1 VQKQIAVTRWRVAC
15 RGAKPLISVPPVR
28 RRFPIAGLR
37 CHVGRDYDPVQGQW
51 YEDLEENE
59 IFQVLSVDPDEEI
72 VQIIYENGDTEEID
86 LDTWHE
92 LDLERAQEPE
102 GWAST
107 SADDDDDEEEE
118 EDLDDEDDDWDEDED
133 DDDWDDDDE
142 DLDDD
147 YSDRD
152 Q

>member
-1 VQKQIAVTRWRVAC
+1 MA
-15 RGAKPLISVPPVR
+15 
-28 RRFPIAGLR
+28 
-37 CHVGRDYDPVQGQW
+37 RDYDPVQGQW

-59 IFQVLSVDPDEEI
+59 VFRVLSVDPDEEI
-72 VQIIYENGDTEEID
+72 IEVQYENGDIEEID

-102 GWAST
+102 GWAS
-107 SADDDDDEEEE
+107 DDEEEE
-118 EDLDDEDDDWDEDED
+118 DDDEDDDEDDWDED
-133 DDDWDDDDE
+133 DDDDDLDDDDE

-152 Q
+152 DA